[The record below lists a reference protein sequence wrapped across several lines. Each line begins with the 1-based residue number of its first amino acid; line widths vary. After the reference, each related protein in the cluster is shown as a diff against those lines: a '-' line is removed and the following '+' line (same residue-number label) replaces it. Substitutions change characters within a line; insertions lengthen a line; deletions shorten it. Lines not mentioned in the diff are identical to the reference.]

1 MKRLLCD
8 STAVTYFG
16 GLAFHHLG
24 YFELLALAVTS

>member
-8 STAVTYFG
+8 SRAVTYFG

-24 YFELLALAVTS
+24 FELLALAVTS